1 MTHQVT
7 YVALTH
13 KMRIQVIKQGD
24 DGVGDHQAAS
34 QTSQSST
41 YDMGELRSEDEPK
54 VKKRPAGNVDVRYPK
69 RRAPNK
75 WSSCSSWWKTSMF
88 IIVMP
93 ISLVVMMC
101 KFSVVWSMWHWSV
114 SNQHQ
119 IIVTDLLFAAG
130 HPSASRQ
137 DQVRIAFFK
146 SLMNNNY
153 SCCLR
158 CHVYQGVMF
167 THEARV
173 RQVQSYSASAAFS
186 VSSRPVCVCS
196 SSSMEQT
203 MGTFVNRIWCL
214 SIAWSA

>member
-1 MTHQVT
+1 
-7 YVALTH
+7 
-13 KMRIQVIKQGD
+13 MRIQVIKQGD